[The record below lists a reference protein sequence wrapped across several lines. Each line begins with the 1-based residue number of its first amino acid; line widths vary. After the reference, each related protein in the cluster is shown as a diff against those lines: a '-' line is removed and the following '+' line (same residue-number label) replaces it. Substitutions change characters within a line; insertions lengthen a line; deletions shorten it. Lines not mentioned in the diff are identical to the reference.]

1 MFGSHLSIAGSMVNA
16 LLRAEAL
23 RFDTVQVFTKN
34 QRQWKVNPLDPGM
47 VRDWLAHLKR
57 LKWQGRVVSHAS
69 YLINLAAPSDALW
82 QQSIDL
88 MTVEIERCAALEIP
102 FIVHHPGAYTS
113 TTPEAGIAR
122 IGAAYK
128 ELFRRTRGMS
138 VISCL
143 EGTTGSGTNLGGPF
157 EHLAALRQL
166 ITEQTGE
173 ANRIGF
179 CLDTCHLHAAG
190 HDLSTVVAARAT
202 LERFDRICGMEH
214 LHVFHINDSKGALG
228 SKLDRHMHIGEGEVG
243 GKALQPTLETL
254 SASGFAAVINHPRV
268 AKIPKILETPK
279 EDDCPPGAP
288 EPGAPKA
295 LDSINL
301 ERLRAILTIGGKPG
315 PFPPESTSS
324 VKPAKAQKTVK
335 SAATQVEPK
344 PSVSSAAR
352 ATVSR
357 KKTTAKATARKGPVR
372 KAGNPPI

>member
-1 MFGSHLSIAGSMVNA
+1 MFGSHLSIAGSMCNA

-23 RFDTVQVFTKN
+23 KFDTVQVFTKN
-34 QRQWKVNPLDPGM
+34 QRQWKVSPLDPGM

-57 LKWQGRVVSHAS
+57 LKWEGRVVSHAS
-69 YLINLAAPSDALW
+69 YLINLAAPADTLW
-82 QQSIDL
+82 NQSIDL

-102 FIVHHPGAYTS
+102 FVVHHPGAYTS

-128 ELFRRTRGMS
+128 ELFRRTKGMN
-138 VISCL
+138 VICCL

-166 ITEQTGE
+166 IIEQTGE
-173 ANRIGF
+173 PARVGF

-190 HDLSTVVAARAT
+190 HDVSTIPAAKAT
-202 LERFDRICGMEH
+202 LKRFDEMCGFEN

-243 GKALQPTLETL
+243 GKALKPTLETL
-254 SASGFAAVINHPRV
+254 SASGFAAIINHARV

-279 EDDCPPGAP
+279 EDDCPPGPP
-288 EPGAPKA
+288 EPGSPKA

-301 ERLRAILTIGGKPG
+301 ERLRAIFGKG
-315 PFPPESTSS
+315 APFPPESTGASPKPPAKAAVKS
-324 VKPAKAQKTVK
+324 AAPKPAKAPPEKPAKPAPTKSSTKPAPDSPGRKKTVK
-335 SAATQVEPK
+335 RTS
-344 PSVSSAAR
+344 
-352 ATVSR
+352 
-357 KKTTAKATARKGPVR
+357 
-372 KAGNPPI
+372 